1 MAGTTE
7 SAGAARNWAKTKAY
21 RQLRDSLL
29 DSLARKGLDETAYR
43 DKVDEYMDFW
53 VQRQNLEADIRARGV
68 SVLDAKRG
76 MMVENR
82 SVSLSVQVSR
92 QMLAIFKALGLQ
104 DDACSAAPQED
115 DDDAL

>member
-1 MAGTTE
+1 MAIE
-7 SAGAARNWAKTKAY
+7 QTKAY
-21 RQLRDSLL
+21 KALRKSLQE
-29 DSLARKGLDETAYR
+29 SLEAQGLVEDIYR

-104 DDACSAAPQED
+104 DDACSAAPPED